1 MIVYSGTKSQ
11 FNNDVNLNLISDKIL
26 EKLREKH
33 LSGGQ
38 ESEYQSWQ
46 NSLHFMRSAIDDPDI
61 PNDVEV
67 AIEYQ
72 IPRTSK
78 RVDFMIAGAD
88 AANTNNVVVVELK
101 QWSKAEKVDDIMRH
115 SVRAYTGGANRIVNH
130 PSYQAY
136 AYATFIKNSSEQ
148 VQDER
153 IGIKPCAYLHNC
165 SPAARTPLDDDIYTP
180 WLEEAPLF
188 DKSQTIQLRNF
199 IKKFIVSKSSSG
211 DLLYKIDNGRIR
223 PSKALQDCLVSLMKG
238 NEEFMLLDDQAVVFD
253 LCKKYMAQCRKDM
266 QKRTIIIQGGP
277 GTGKSVLAV
286 NLLKEFLLKNNNACY
301 CTKNSAP
308 REAYQ
313 KLLAKS
319 NYKAMVNIK
328 QLFRSPFGLCNLTS
342 NFYDCLIVDETHRLV
357 KKMYGDWKGENQVK
371 ECINASLFTV
381 FLLDEDQQITKK
393 DIGSVEEIKKWAT
406 ELGSEVIM
414 NEDTVLQS
422 QFRCNGSDQYIQ
434 LINNI
439 LQIGKPMDIDLKELN
454 FDIRVFDDPNELR
467 DTLRELNKINN
478 KARMVAG
485 YCYDWNVKHNR
496 GEYDIYLENGF
507 KAKWNLENDKIWA
520 INPNSFEEV
529 GCIHTAQGLEF
540 DYIGVLIGNDLR
552 FDKAVGKIITD
563 RTKISKDDKSSGIRS
578 AKEDVA
584 ERLIKNT
591 YKTLLTR
598 GQKGCFIYCEDKA
611 LVDYIRSFL
620 VSYDVTEPVS
630 KVAERDK
637 EKRFF

>member
-11 FNNDVNLNLISDKIL
+11 FNNDVNLNLISDKIF

-188 DKSQTIQLRNF
+188 DKSQAMQLRNF
-199 IKKFIVSKSSSG
+199 IKKFIVSKSSTG

-238 NEEFMLLDDQAVVFD
+238 NEEFILLDDQAVVFD
-253 LCKKYMAQCRKDM
+253 LCKKYMAQCRKDL

-552 FDKAVGKIITD
+552 FNKTGGKIITD

-611 LVDYIRSFL
+611 LADYIRSFF